1 MSETPEM
8 PEVEPQPQHVP
19 PTAVSVYGQ
28 GNGLD
33 DFPVLKAFQQYIDS
47 EQSKARKR
55 LVTISIFFGLLMSG
69 VIAVFVMLLINVSQQ
84 NQRLNDRLVDVYAM
98 RDREHAAAPQAAAPV
113 VVQPAQ
119 DSAAILALTSKL
131 EELQKKMADEQAKTL
146 QLASEKAEQEKAAAV
161 KAAIEAER
169 AAVEA
174 AKPKGPSPAELEV
187 KRLKA
192 LLDTKREQEKL
203 ALERQ
208 REAEIEAYRRKHY
221 PELYEEKPQP
231 KKPTT
236 TRKAKPAL
244 LDDDD
249 AISYYDDEEDE
260 DEEEEE
266 EVVVRKPVKK
276 QAPKKAP
283 AVEKK
288 TETDYTIPVEV
299 RGTKS
304 SWKIPD

>member
-84 NQRLNDRLVDVYAM
+84 NQRLNDRLVDYAM